1 MTEWQQVIQTALIGT
16 DKQTISTNEMDEN
29 LLPAFTTITSNTGI
43 DKEEQFLQIATLIHQ
58 YTFCGTEPIVK
69 ADSSLPICEAET
81 QAYCSSSA
89 TNILKEILYE
99 DSSGLLAMWL
109 QLCASK
115 QQIVAPV
122 LLPDLFEKAVQQK
135 NLRQYITCFGKRGEW
150 LSQFNTAW
158 QFATPTSDEELWQR
172 GTANERKTVLQQL
185 RTTNAT
191 QAREWLQET
200 WPQENAASKQSLL
213 EAFATN
219 ISDADV
225 PWLESLTNEKSSKVK
240 EDVLKLLQQIP
251 SATIVQQYT
260 HFLQQS
266 LLLKKEKT
274 MFGLS
279 SKQVLEIAVPND
291 IAAQMKQH
299 GLENLSNK
307 IEFTDDEWMVFQL
320 IEHVPPKA
328 LEQHLQLQPQNIIE
342 LLQKEDTTKKFIS
355 AIVAATVRFSS
366 KECAIALMQFSDVF
380 YLDIL
385 PLIPMQQQEFY
396 SKKFFKG
403 HEQSIIHHATNRDV
417 EWSPELTQLI
427 LQYAAANPYNYNK
440 NFYNQHIHLIP
451 VKAITMLN
459 NCTPTEGYAS
469 NYWNNTKTYIEKIIT
484 LRLQTIQSFQ

>member
-1 MTEWQQVIQTALIGT
+1 MNDWQQVIQTTLIGT
-16 DKQTISTNEMDEN
+16 DKQTISTNDMDEN
-29 LLPAFTTITSNTGI
+29 LLPVMNAITSNTDI
-43 DKEEQFLQIATLIHQ
+43 DKEEQFLQIATLVHQ

-81 QAYCSSSA
+81 QTYCNSDA
-89 TNILKEILYE
+89 TNILREILYE

-135 NLRQYITCFGKRGEW
+135 SLRQYIACFGKRGEW

-172 GTANERKTVLQQL
+172 GTANERKIVLQQL

-200 WPQENAASKQSLL
+200 WSQENAASKQSLL

-219 ISDADV
+219 LSDADV

-251 SATIVQQYT
+251 NSTIVHQYT
-260 HFLQQS
+260 LFLQQS

-291 IAAQMKQH
+291 IPSQLKQY
-299 GLENLSNK
+299 GLESLSNK
-307 IEFTDDEWMVFQL
+307 KEFTDDEWMVFQL
-320 IEHVPPKA
+320 IKHVPPKA
-328 LEQHLQLQPQNIIE
+328 LEQHLQLQPQSIIE
-342 LLQKEDTTKKFIS
+342 LFQKEDTTKKFIS
-355 AIVAATVRFSS
+355 AIVTATIRFSS
-366 KECAIALMQFSDVF
+366 KQWAIALMQFSNVF

-385 PLIPMQQQEFY
+385 PLIPVQQQEFY
-396 SKKFFKG
+396 SKQFFKG
-403 HEQSIIHHATNRDV
+403 NEQSIIHYATNRDV

-427 LQYAAANPYNYNK
+427 LNYAAANPYNYNK

-451 VKAITMLN
+451 IQALNMLDK
-459 NCTPTEGYAS
+459 CTPTEGYAS
-469 NYWNNTKTYIEKIIT
+469 NYWNNIIVHLEKLLI
-484 LRLQTIQSFQ
+484 LKQQTIQSFQ

>member
-1 MTEWQQVIQTALIGT
+1 MNEWQQVIQTALIGT

-29 LLPAFTTITSNTGI
+29 LLPAITTITNNTGI
-43 DKEEQFLQIATLIHQ
+43 DKEEQFLQIATLVHQ

-69 ADSSLPICEAET
+69 ADSSLPICAAET
-81 QAYCSSSA
+81 QTYCNSNT
-89 TNILKEILYE
+89 TNVLKEILYE

-135 NLRQYITCFGKRGEW
+135 NLRQYIACFGKRGEW
-150 LSQFNTAW
+150 LSQFNSTW

-172 GTANERKTVLQQL
+172 GTVNERKTVLQQL

-191 QAREWLQET
+191 IAREWLQET

-225 PWLESLTNEKSSKVK
+225 PWLESLTNEKSIKVK

-251 SATIVQQYT
+251 NSTIVHQYT
-260 HFLQQS
+260 RFLQQS

-279 SKQVLEIAVPND
+279 SKQVLEIAVPDD
-291 IAAQMKQH
+291 IPSQLKQH
-299 GLENLSNK
+299 GLESLSNK
-307 IEFTDDEWMVFQL
+307 KEFTDDEWMVFQL
-320 IEHVPPKA
+320 IKHVPPKA

-342 LLQKEDTTKKFIS
+342 LFQKEDTTKKFIS
-355 AIVAATVRFSS
+355 AIVTANIRFSS
-366 KECAIALMQFSDVF
+366 KQWAIALMQFSNVF

-385 PLIPMQQQEFY
+385 PLIPIQQQEFY
-396 SKKFFKG
+396 SKQFFKG
-403 HEQSIIHHATNRDV
+403 NEQSIIHYATNRDV
-417 EWSPELTQLI
+417 EWSAELTQLI
-427 LQYAAANPYNYNK
+427 LNYTAANPYNHSK
-440 NFYNQHIHLIP
+440 SFYNQHIHLIP
-451 VKAITMLN
+451 TQAISMLD

-469 NYWNNTKTYIEKIIT
+469 NYWNNIKTYIEKLLT
-484 LRLQTIQSFQ
+484 LKQQTIQSFQ